1 MPFCKNNNAELR
13 FVKFIPNLLKFLR
26 NMPLYL
32 LSSLSVLFG
41 VLIMYSLQT
50 GCYFFS
56 QEEVK
61 RISAWFKEKFEGLK
75 LFRLKTCQSV

>member
-1 MPFCKNNNAELR
+1 
-13 FVKFIPNLLKFLR
+13 
-26 NMPLYL
+26 MPLYL
-32 LSSLSVLFG
+32 LSVLGVLFG

-61 RISAWFKEKFEGLK
+61 RISSWFKEKFEGFRFFKLK
-75 LFRLKTCQSV
+75 ICQSV